1 LADSGLTAIATKR
14 ADPDLHMD
22 KPKRAS
28 VFCGLSWLQFSRAS
42 ALGRHAPRASETV
55 EVLATWGSLA
65 DEGVRPTIVEQFLE
79 SRASAYSSYRQDEPN
94 SAKLASWPDH
104 EGLMRN

>member
-1 LADSGLTAIATKR
+1 MVQIQRYRSLIASER
-14 ADPDLHMD
+14 N
-22 KPKRAS
+22 S
-28 VFCGLSWLQFSRAS
+28 
-42 ALGRHAPRASETV
+42 HAPKGFETAT
-55 EVLATWGSLA
+55 VLATRGSLA